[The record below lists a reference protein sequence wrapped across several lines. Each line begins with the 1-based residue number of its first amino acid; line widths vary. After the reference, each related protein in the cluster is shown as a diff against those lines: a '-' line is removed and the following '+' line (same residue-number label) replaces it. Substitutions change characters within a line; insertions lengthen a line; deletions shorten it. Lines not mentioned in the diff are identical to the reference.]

1 MARIPLI
8 GETDRPE
15 LVDLI
20 AHLKAKRGGKLINL
34 YRLLL
39 NSPTIASAWLA
50 FNSAVRFETA
60 LDAGV
65 RELVILRVS
74 ILNGADY
81 QVRIHGGAAY
91 AVKAGLSGEQVAALA
106 DWQNKLELFTPLQ
119 RAVLAYID
127 AMTKSI
133 EVTDAIYNE
142 FARHFSTQQ
151 ILEVTVLA
159 GAYNMH
165 TRVARALQLDIE
177 PTASTEDR
185 VNG

>member
-15 LVDLI
+15 LADTI
-20 AHLKAKRGGKLINL
+20 AQLKAARGGKLINL

-50 FNSAVRFETA
+50 FNSAVRFQTA

-74 ILNGADY
+74 LLNGANY
-81 QVRIHGGAAY
+81 QLRIHGGAEY
-91 AVKAGLSGEQVAALA
+91 AVKAGLSAEQVAALA
-106 DWQNKLELFTPLQ
+106 DRQQKLTVFTPLQ
-119 RAVLAYID
+119 RAVLAYVD
-127 AMTKSI
+127 AMTQTI
-133 EVTDAIYNE
+133 EVPDGIYNE
-142 FARHFSTQQ
+142 FARHFNSQQ
-151 ILEVTVLA
+151 ILELTVLA

-165 TRVARALQLDIE
+165 TRVTRALRLD
-177 PTASTEDR
+177 
-185 VNG
+185 